1 MIKIALLGSTGSIG
15 VQTLE
20 VAARHKERFEIV
32 SLAAGKNVRAFF
44 NQLEKFAPAVG
55 TLSAAPETEKEKIFS
70 DGEGA
75 YYRTASGKKC
85 RLYFGEDAFLRAIVE
100 EADVVVV
107 ALVGFVGVKAVLK
120 AAEAGKKIALANKES
135 LVVGGE
141 LVMRAVEKA
150 GVELAPVDSEHS
162 AIWQALGMD
171 RHAPYKKI
179 ILTASGGAFR
189 DKTAK
194 ELESVTAEQALKHPN
209 WNMGGRITVDCA
221 TMVNKGFEVIEA
233 MRLYGAKAEQVEVV
247 IHPQSVIHSM
257 VEFEDNAVLAQL
269 SYPTMELPIQLAL
282 CGERLNTAC
291 EPLDFVKLGALT
303 FLPVDE
309 EKYPCFYLTL
319 ESMRMGDNYPCAL
332 NAADEVAVAAF
343 LQGKIR
349 FTDIAKVLKNV
360 LDKTSRAKISSLSDL
375 VREDA
380 LARRLAEKAVTE
392 IHGTSIT

>member
-20 VAARHKERFEIV
+20 VAARHSERFEIV

-44 NQLEKFAPAVG
+44 NQLEKFSPDVA
-55 TLSAAPETEKEKIFS
+55 TLSAFPEEGREKIS
-70 DGEGA
+70 TDEDGA
-75 YYRTASGKKC
+75 FYLTASGKKC
-85 RLYFGEDAFLRAIVE
+85 RLYFGEDAFLKAIVK

-107 ALVGFVGVKAVLK
+107 ALVGFIGVKAVLK

-141 LVMRAVEKA
+141 LVMNAVEKA

-162 AIWQALGMD
+162 AIWQALGMN
-171 RHAPYKKI
+171 RRAPYKKI

-189 DKTAK
+189 DKKAE
-194 ELESVTAEQALKHPN
+194 ELKDVTAAEALKHPN

-233 MRLYGAKAEQVEVV
+233 MRLYGAKAEQIEVV
-247 IHPQSVIHSM
+247 IHPQSIIHSM

-282 CGERLNTAC
+282 CGERLSAAC
-291 EPLDFVKLGALT
+291 NPLDFVQLKSLT
-303 FLPVDE
+303 FLPVDRQ
-309 EKYPCFYLTL
+309 KYPCFFLTVD
-319 ESMRMGDNYPCAL
+319 SVRMGDNYPCAL
-332 NAADEVAVAAF
+332 NAADAVAVAAF
-343 LQGKIR
+343 LRGDIR
-349 FTDIAKVLKNV
+349 FTDIARVLRGV
-360 LDKTSRAKISSLSDL
+360 LDKTSRAKITSLGDL
-375 VREDA
+375 EREDA
-380 LARRLAEKAVTE
+380 RARALAEKIITE
-392 IHGTSIT
+392 IHGTFIA